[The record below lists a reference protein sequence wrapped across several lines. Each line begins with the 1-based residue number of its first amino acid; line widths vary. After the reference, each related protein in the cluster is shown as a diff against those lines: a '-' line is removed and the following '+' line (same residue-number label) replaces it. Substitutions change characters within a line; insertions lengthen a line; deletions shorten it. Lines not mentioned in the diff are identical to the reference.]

1 VPTTSNRSTAS
12 HWQLIALLTLVLMI
26 SYVDRGN
33 FSTAA
38 PLMKRDLGFDEAQIG
53 LLYSA
58 FYWTYVAMMF
68 PAGWATERFGA
79 HRVLAAGVFLW
90 SLATL
95 LTGFVATAATI
106 LLLRLMLGMGESPVF
121 PASSNLLAAN
131 LPRDR
136 LGGANG
142 IISFGYLVGPAIGTW
157 VATRL
162 MDQMGWRHVFVLFG
176 ALSLA
181 WLLPWMRYSRGATMV
196 APVAETLPA
205 SAEVTPDT
213 RRILRERSLWGAAL
227 GHFASNYN
235 WYFILSFL
243 PLYLVD
249 KRGMS
254 MSEMGDVAFWAYGL
268 NALGSVAAGL
278 FTDRW
283 IRIGRS
289 PTRVYKFFM
298 VINHVVSIAAMAG
311 MVMLPLTAS
320 LACLYA
326 YQVFLG
332 FSSPGVFGIGQIL
345 AGPRAT
351 GRWIGIQNCL
361 GNMSGIISPALGGI
375 LIKWNGGDYTYAFGV
390 VCLVNLLGILGWG
403 VILQKIEPVDW
414 SRSTARP

>member
-1 VPTTSNRSTAS
+1 
-12 HWQLIALLTLVLMI
+12 
-26 SYVDRGN
+26 
-33 FSTAA
+33 
-38 PLMKRDLGFDEAQIG
+38 MKRDLGFDEAQIG

-79 HRVLAAGVFLW
+79 HRVLAAGVVLW

-106 LLLRLMLGMGESPVF
+106 LLLRLMLGIGESPVF

-142 IISFGYLVGPAIGTW
+142 IVSFGYLVGPAIGTW

-162 MDQMGWRHVFVLFG
+162 MDQIGWRHVFVLFG
-176 ALSLA
+176 AMSLA
-181 WLLPWMRYSRGATMV
+181 WLLPWMRYARGTVAQ
-196 APVAETLPA
+196 APVPA
-205 SAEVTPDT
+205 AVEGVPET
-213 RRILRERSLWGAAL
+213 RRILRERGLWGAAL

-243 PLYLVD
+243 PIYLVD

-278 FTDRW
+278 YTDRW

-289 PTRVYKFFM
+289 PTLVYKFFM
-298 VINHVVSIAAMAG
+298 VTNHVVSIVAMAG
-311 MVMLPLTAS
+311 MVLLPLQAS

-332 FSSPGVFGIGQIL
+332 LSSPGVFGIGQIL
-345 AGPRAT
+345 AGPLAA
-351 GRWIGIQNCL
+351 GRWIGVQNCL
-361 GNMSGIISPALGGI
+361 GNMSGIISPALGGL
-375 LIKWNGGDYTYAFGV
+375 LIHWNGGDYKYAFGV

-403 VILQKIEPVDW
+403 VILQKIEPIDW
-414 SRSTARP
+414 SKAAPAR